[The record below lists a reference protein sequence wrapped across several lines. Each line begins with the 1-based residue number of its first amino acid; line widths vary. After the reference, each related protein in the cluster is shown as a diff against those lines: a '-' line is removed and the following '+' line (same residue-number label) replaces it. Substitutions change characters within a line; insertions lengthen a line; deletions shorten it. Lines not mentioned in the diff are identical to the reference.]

1 VSGANLGGGVAYL
14 NALCDQSF
22 GFGVS
27 GNIGGDIDWSGW
39 TGQPGNFTW
48 DFVVVAHELGH
59 NFGANH
65 THSYCPP
72 LDQCYTNCAGPT
84 VCSQGTLMSYCHLC
98 GGMDNIDLEFGP
110 MIANIMRTAVN
121 SSCLGLSSLAAG
133 DHVQYL
139 VRFAPWGATGTRTAA
154 LQFTHDAPNATQPFR
169 IQLQGS
175 AQP

>member
-1 VSGANLGGGVAYL
+1 VAYL
-14 NALCDQSF
+14 DVLCNQSY

-27 GNIGGDIDWSGW
+27 GNVIGNINWGAWSGAS
-39 TGQPGNFTW
+39 GSFTW

-72 LDQCYTNCAGPT
+72 LDQCYSNCSNTTTCGT
-84 VCSQGTLMSYCHLC
+84 GTLMSYCHLC
-98 GGMDNIDLEFGP
+98 AGGMNNIQLEFHP
-110 MIANIMRTAVN
+110 VVANIMRSTIN
-121 SSCLGLSSLAAG
+121 SSCLGYSLLSAG

-139 VRFAPWGATGTRTAA
+139 VRFAPQSATGLRTAE
-154 LQFTHDAPNATQPFR
+154 LRFVHGAPNHPSPMSL
-169 IQLQGS
+169 QLSGE